1 MRWEMGRRSGNV
13 EDQRGQQRI
22 PGGFKGGGIAILLLA
37 LVGMFF
43 GIDPTV
49 ILNLLGNG
57 GDISVNRPT
66 MEQRTAPTPQQ
77 DKLADFTS
85 VVLADTED
93 TWREQFQRMG
103 KTYKEPKL
111 VLFSN
116 AVQSAC
122 GFAQSA
128 TGPFYCG
135 GDQKVYIDLDFFNE
149 LKHKLNAPGDFAQ
162 AYVIAHEIGH
172 HVQNQL
178 GILNKVNAAQRNA
191 SKTVANQ
198 LLVRLELQADCFAG
212 IWAHHADRTRNVVEP
227 GDIDEAL
234 NAASQIGDDHLQ
246 RQTRGY
252 VTPDSFTHGTSAQR
266 TNWFRQGY
274 QSGQIQDCN
283 TFAAKRPLFDV
294 NE

>member
-57 GDISVNRPT
+57 GDISVNRPA
-66 MEQRTAPTPQQ
+66 MEQQAAPNPQQ

-103 KTYKEPKL
+103 KTYQEPKL
-111 VLFSN
+111 VLFSG

-122 GFAQSA
+122 GFTQSA

-135 GDQKVYIDLDFFNE
+135 GDQKVYIDLDFYNE

-178 GILNKVNAAQRNA
+178 GILNKVNAAQRNE

-212 IWAHHADRTRNVVEP
+212 IWAHHADRTRSVVEP

-246 RQTRGY
+246 HQSRGY
-252 VTPDSFTHGTSAQR
+252 ITPDSFTHGTSAQR

-283 TFAAKRPLFDV
+283 TFAAKRL
-294 NE
+294 

>member
-1 MRWEMGRRSGNV
+1 MRWDMGRRSGNI
-13 EDQRGQQRI
+13 EDQRGMRI
-22 PGGFKGGGIAILLLA
+22 PGGFKGGGIGILLLA

-43 GIDPTV
+43 GIDPSL

-57 GDISVNRPT
+57 ELSISEPA
-66 MEQRTAPTPQQ
+66 MERQATPNPQQ
-77 DKLADFTS
+77 DKLADFVS

-93 TWREQFQRMG
+93 TWKEQFQRMG
-103 KTYKEPKL
+103 GAYREPKL
-111 VLFSN
+111 VLFSG

-122 GFAQSA
+122 GYAQSA

-135 GDQKVYIDLDFFNE
+135 ADEKVYIDLDFYND
-149 LKHKLNAPGDFAQ
+149 LKHKIGAPGDFAQ

-178 GILNKVNAAQRNA
+178 GILDKVHSAGSGRQTG
-191 SKTVANQ
+191 SNQ

-212 IWAHHADRTRNVVEP
+212 IWAHHADRARNVVEP

-234 NAASQIGDDHLQ
+234 NAAGQIGDDRLQ
-246 RQTRGY
+246 RQSQGY

-266 TNWFRQGY
+266 ARWFRQGFESGDI
-274 QSGQIQDCN
+274 QSCN
-283 TFAAKRPLFDV
+283 TFAARSL
-294 NE
+294 